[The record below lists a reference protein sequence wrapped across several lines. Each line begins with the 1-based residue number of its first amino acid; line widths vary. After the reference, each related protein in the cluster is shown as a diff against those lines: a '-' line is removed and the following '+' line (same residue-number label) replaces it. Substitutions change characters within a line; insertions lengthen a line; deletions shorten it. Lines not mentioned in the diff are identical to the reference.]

1 MIVVVDIVFRVLV
14 VVLDSRDNAWHTGLP
29 IGQVFGRNRSCLS
42 DEGIHGKRDNHDSPP
57 NTAAYGS
64 I

>member
-1 MIVVVDIVFRVLV
+1 MIVVVVVFA
-14 VVLDSRDNAWHTGLP
+14 VLDSRDNAWRTGLL
-29 IGQVFGRNRSCLS
+29 IEVVFGRRKSCLS

-57 NTAAYGS
+57 NTAACGC